1 MGVPKRL
8 TDMQKRFAEL
18 YVYNEG
24 RSTPYECAKEA
35 GYAEESARVR
45 ASELRN
51 PKTYPLVVQYIGEL
65 REEIQNKYAIDFERH
80 IKELARLREAALKK
94 GSFSSAVN
102 AEVARGKAAGLYIEQ
117 KIIKTGKLEDMTEQ
131 ELEKRMKDIIEE
143 YSPILDAKP
152 IEEIK
157 AELKS
162 LPNKKEKKQKESG
175 NISANQTLQTPSE
188 KSQDELEPITNTHS
202 KEEKTPEPET
212 PKSPQE

>member
-162 LPNKKEKKQKESG
+162 LPNKKGKAQTSLEITASTQTQATSNIDSYKE
-175 NISANQTLQTPSE
+175 NKEEPTTPSTD
-188 KSQDELEPITNTHS
+188 KV
-202 KEEKTPEPET
+202 
-212 PKSPQE
+212 

>member
-1 MGVPKRL
+1 MK
-8 TDMQKRFAEL
+8 Q
-18 YVYNEG
+18 
-24 RSTPYECAKEA
+24 
-35 GYAEESARVR
+35 
-45 ASELRN
+45 
-51 PKTYPLVVQYIGEL
+51 I
-65 REEIQNKYAIDFERH
+65 ID
-80 IKELARLREAALKK
+80 
-94 GSFSSAVN
+94 
-102 AEVARGKAAGLYIEQ
+102 
-117 KIIKTGKLEDMTEQ
+117 
-131 ELEKRMKDIIEE
+131 E

-212 PKSPQE
+212 PKSTQE